1 MIEKAEF
8 SQQENK
14 SGCAPRGTKWDSQRL
29 GATEVSWPAE
39 RTGRHVVSQVESG
52 GTSFSHGLFIFLF
65 CCCCLVTQSCPILC
79 DSMDGNHQAPLS
91 MGFLRPEHWSGLPFP
106 SPGVFLTQIS
116 NQHRM
121 FGRRILYHWT
131 IWEAHFS
138 VSTPCIP
145 FKSVVKSLP
154 ISLWE
159 FREWRKM
166 FFF

>member
-65 CCCCLVTQSCPILC
+65 CCCCLVAQSCPILC

-116 NQHRM
+116 ASDVWQ
-121 FGRRILYHWT
+121 
-131 IWEAHFS
+131 AD
-138 VSTPCIP
+138 
-145 FKSVVKSLP
+145 SLP
-154 ISLWE
+154 LNHLGSPFLCFYSLYS
-159 FREWRKM
+159 FQICSKVTPH
-166 FFF
+166 FPLGI